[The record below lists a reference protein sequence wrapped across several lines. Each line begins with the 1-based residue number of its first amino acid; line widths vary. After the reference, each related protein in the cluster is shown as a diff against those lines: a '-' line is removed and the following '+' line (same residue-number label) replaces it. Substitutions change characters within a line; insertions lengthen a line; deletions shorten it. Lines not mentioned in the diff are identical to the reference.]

1 MSVTLKSSYDNQST
15 VVNVCEGFRKKKEFK
30 CAPQS
35 RSTEDHLTTLIPF
48 FLAGVLI
55 YRDFYIYQTFMF
67 SVMLTYPV
75 LELIWQLKRKCS
87 GSESGSDSLMVP
99 LFDNRKKYNNH
110 DWNNW
115 DAFFLRYAN
124 AGYIALTVWDVLYT
138 LMKIRQ
144 TENNISWIWRSNE
157 AYYLFEL
164 LALFMSSII
173 AEH

>member
-1 MSVTLKSSYDNQST
+1 
-15 VVNVCEGFRKKKEFK
+15 
-30 CAPQS
+30 
-35 RSTEDHLTTLIPF
+35 
-48 FLAGVLI
+48 
-55 YRDFYIYQTFMF
+55 MF

-110 DWNNW
+110 DWNYS

-144 TENNISWIWRSNE
+144 TVSFILCGW
-157 AYYLFEL
+157 FP
-164 LALFMSSII
+164 
-173 AEH
+173 